1 MSKFSVDK
9 CSTEELERIDED
21 LKAITAVCAVCN
33 SEGTTEE
40 CDGCIISRV
49 TAEAWEAHK
58 ALEDRV
64 GSWMDDDD
72 VDAEDVADYYGEEE
86 NGEGMDR
93 KEILEAAIRE
103 DGRAFVY
110 ACGLPVCARHHAAD
124 GAAGSVSAGGQ
135 EERAQ
140 QFGGGS

>member
-86 NGEGMDR
+86 NGEDVATLMCLFKIARIATGRGKADSF
-93 KEILEAAIRE
+93 IDLAGDAA
-103 DGRAFVY
+103 
-110 ACGLPVCARHHAAD
+110 CAGELAT
-124 GAAGSVSAGGQ
+124 
-135 EERAQ
+135 
-140 QFGGGS
+140 GGGAE

>member
-64 GSWMDDDD
+64 GS
-72 VDAEDVADYYGEEE
+72 
-86 NGEGMDR
+86 
-93 KEILEAAIRE
+93 
-103 DGRAFVY
+103 
-110 ACGLPVCARHHAAD
+110 
-124 GAAGSVSAGGQ
+124 
-135 EERAQ
+135 
-140 QFGGGS
+140 